1 MGKDK
6 EKPVYSEHWGEPK
19 LDKKELE
26 KENEKFLGEGTN
38 AEQKMILYNKV
49 MRIEKMVYFLIGEVA
64 VLYIIIILNYFL
76 N

>member
-1 MGKDK
+1 MEKDK
-6 EKPVYSEHWGEPK
+6 EKSVYSEHWGEPK
-19 LDKKELE
+19 IDKKELE

-38 AEQKMILYNKV
+38 AEQKKILYNKV

-64 VLYIIIILNYFL
+64 VLYIVVLLMYFL

>member
-1 MGKDK
+1 MEKDK

-49 MRIEKMVYFLIGEVA
+49 IRIEKMVYFLIGEVA
-64 VLYIIIILNYFL
+64 VIYILVLLGYLFN
-76 N
+76 